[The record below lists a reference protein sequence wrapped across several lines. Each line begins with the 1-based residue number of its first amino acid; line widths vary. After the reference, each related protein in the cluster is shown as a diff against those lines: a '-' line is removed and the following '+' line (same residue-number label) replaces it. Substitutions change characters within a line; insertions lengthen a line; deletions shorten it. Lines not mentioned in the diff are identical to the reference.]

1 MRQSRMMS
9 GMEALMNVSSGYIL
23 AVLCQLVIYPAVGL
37 DVTLRQAVQVGLA
50 FTLLSLV
57 RSYALRRLFNLM
69 GG

>member
-23 AVLCQLVIYPAVGL
+23 AVLCQLVIYSAVGL

-50 FTLLSLV
+50 FTLLSLL

-69 GG
+69 EG